1 MSLENGYGRWFFP
14 RALMREHPGP
24 GKAVEIDQDFGYFP
38 QLAEALI
45 DNPNT
50 VLVVLPSAWSFDSP
64 SLGFFVFDDRER
76 VVTPS

>member
-1 MSLENGYGRWFFP
+1 
-14 RALMREHPGP
+14 
-24 GKAVEIDQDFGYFP
+24 VEIGQDFGYSP

-45 DNPNT
+45 DNPKT

-64 SLGFFVFDDRER
+64 SLGFSVFDDRER